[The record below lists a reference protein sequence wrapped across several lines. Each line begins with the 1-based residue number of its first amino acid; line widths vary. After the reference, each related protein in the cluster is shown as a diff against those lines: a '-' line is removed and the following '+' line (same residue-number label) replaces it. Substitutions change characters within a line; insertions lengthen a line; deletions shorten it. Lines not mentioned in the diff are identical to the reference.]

1 LKKPSGIFYG
11 WVILAVAFISIALG
25 YTIRNTFSVFYP
37 TIVEEF
43 GWPRGNTALMF
54 SIAILVYG
62 LMAPVAGSLV
72 DRFEP
77 RLVLS
82 IGACIMGA
90 GAALCSLATTQW
102 HFYVFYGLIAAMGL
116 SIAGWTPLTAIAANW
131 FVKKRGLVFSIL
143 SASFGASLVSAPIAQ
158 YLISSF
164 GWRFTYALIGISS
177 IAIIAPLCAFFI
189 RRDPR
194 EKGLLPDNMP
204 QPSSQPQGP
213 PEPETKA
220 SSEGKWSNIDWT
232 LPRALKTY
240 QFWALFWTAFCLLG
254 LAEQI
259 AITHQVYFFKDAGYE
274 PMRAATIYSVF
285 GIAFVVGNLCGSLSD
300 SLGREKV
307 YIPSCLLGTAAV
319 PLLFLIKD
327 TSQPWMPFLFAASLG
342 LGVGTAGPVF
352 FATVADLFHGKHLG
366 SIQGFVVL
374 GFSLGGAI
382 SPWLAGFLHDR
393 TGSYSVTFFVL
404 MGSLIVSAA
413 LMGLVAPSRLK

>member
-1 LKKPSGIFYG
+1 
-11 WVILAVAFISIALG
+11 
-25 YTIRNTFSVFYP
+25 
-37 TIVEEF
+37 
-43 GWPRGNTALMF
+43 MF

-77 RLVLS
+77 RLILS
-82 IGACIMGA
+82 IGTCIMGV

-102 HFYVFYGLIAAMGL
+102 HFYIFYGVIAAMGL
-116 SIAGWTPLTAIAANW
+116 SIAGWTPLTAIMANW

-143 SASFGASLVSAPIAQ
+143 SASFGISLVSAPIAQ

-177 IAIIAPLCAFFI
+177 IAIIVPLCAFFI

-204 QPSSQPQGP
+204 SQSSSQPQGP

-220 SSEGKWSNIDWT
+220 DSEGKWSNIDWT

-259 AITHQVYFFKDAGYE
+259 AITHQIYFFKDAGYE

-307 YIPSCLLGTAAV
+307 YIPSCLLGAAAV

-327 TSQPWMPFLFAASLG
+327 TSQPWMPFLFAVSLG

-352 FATVADLFHGKHLG
+352 FAIVADLFHGKHLG

>member
-1 LKKPSGIFYG
+1 MKKPSGIFYG

-25 YTIRNTFSVFYP
+25 YTIRNTFSAFYP

-82 IGACIMGA
+82 IGACIMGT

-177 IAIIAPLCAFFI
+177 IVIIVPLCALFI
-189 RRDPR
+189 RRAPR

-204 QPSSQPQGP
+204 QLSSQPQGP
-213 PEPETKA
+213 PEPETEA
-220 SSEGKWSNIDWT
+220 SPEGKWSNVDWT

-240 QFWALFWTAFCLLG
+240 QFWALFWIAFCLLG

-285 GIAFVVGNLCGSLSD
+285 GIAFVAGNLCGSLSD

-307 YIPSCLLGTAAV
+307 YIPSCLLGAAAI

-327 TSQPWMPFLFAASLG
+327 TSQPWMPFLFAVSLG

-366 SIQGFVVL
+366 SIQGFIVL
-374 GFSLGGAI
+374 GFSLGGAT